1 MKTIITIALII
12 GLVLLF
18 VFLLSAY
25 LTKKRITNEFRR
37 CNVIVY
43 GKKGNGKDLLFQ
55 AVINKRKRPY
65 YANIS
70 YGGDYTPIWANEIS
84 VAPNTYESFINNK
97 VHVIDKKLAERKD
110 VYLSDGGIIL
120 PSQYDST
127 LYKSF
132 PSFPVYYALSR
143 HLSNSN
149 VHINTQNIGRVW
161 KALREQADYYIRCR
175 GVINLPGFLIIKT
188 TEYDNYA
195 SAEKNL
201 LPLKSRLA
209 NKFSRAET
217 DQFEAT
223 NGFIKSGFVIVRK
236 KSVKYDSRAYHKIIY
251 GCEAPFGKRKK
262 APRRDMPKDGDG
274 KASASDASPRQ
285 LSATST
291 ASESRS
297 GMI

>member
-1 MKTIITIALII
+1 MKTILTIALII
-12 GLVLLF
+12 GLVLLL

-84 VAPNTYESFINNK
+84 VAPNTYENFINNN
-97 VHVIDKKLAERKD
+97 VTIVEKKLAERKD

-175 GVINLPGFLIIKT
+175 GVINLPFFLIIKT

-201 LPLKSRLA
+201 LPLKSRFA

-251 GCEAPFGKRKK
+251 GCPAPSDKRKK
-262 APRRDMPKDGDG
+262 RPRRELPKERDG
-274 KASASDASPRQ
+274 KASESSDASPRQ
-285 LSATST
+285 LSATET
-291 ASESRS
+291 GKGAHLVE
-297 GMI
+297 